1 MIKNVLMKY
10 SLIKVILF
18 KILYLKMRCLYRVT
32 PCGNWLSVSD
42 ADRDGS
48 RLSYEFAGVACI

>member
-1 MIKNVLMKY
+1 MKY